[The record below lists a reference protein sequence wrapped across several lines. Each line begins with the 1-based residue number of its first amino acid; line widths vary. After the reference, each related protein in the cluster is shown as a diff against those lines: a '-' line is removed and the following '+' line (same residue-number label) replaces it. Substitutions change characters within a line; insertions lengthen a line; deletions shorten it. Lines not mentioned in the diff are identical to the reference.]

1 MDMKRHLKS
10 ALKQLGFD
18 KPRKA
23 QIIPMNTLDAGQ
35 DAIVIAATGS
45 GKQVIYETV
54 GLAHSDKLTIV
65 IEPLLALI
73 YNQVQTL
80 QEHDVSADY
89 IDMTRSKED
98 IDKILNKA
106 RKGKL
111 NFLYVTPERLQNRD
125 FVDAML
131 YDGFLIYAS
140 TQEILCKALKKL
152 RLKAPTDIL
161 EPQEGEILKIDRNG
175 RITTGAFAPRTSYE
189 HWWRHYSPYY
199 RDFCVDA
206 HVNYDDLFSVA
217 KAFGVSADEVQA
229 LLDYG
234 CSEEEIEEMLYD
246 PTLLHEMTGEL
257 LYAY

>member
-1 MDMKRHLKS
+1 
-10 ALKQLGFD
+10 
-18 KPRKA
+18 
-23 QIIPMNTLDAGQ
+23 
-35 DAIVIAATGS
+35 
-45 GKQVIYETV
+45 
-54 GLAHSDKLTIV
+54 
-65 IEPLLALI
+65 
-73 YNQVQTL
+73 
-80 QEHDVSADY
+80 
-89 IDMTRSKED
+89 
-98 IDKILNKA
+98 
-106 RKGKL
+106 
-111 NFLYVTPERLQNRD
+111 
-125 FVDAML
+125 ML

-189 HWWRHYSPYY
+189 HWWRRYSPYY
-199 RDFCVDA
+199 RDFCVDTPP
-206 HVNYDDLFSVA
+206 NYDDLFNVA
-217 KAFGVSADEVQA
+217 KAFGVTADEVQA